1 MLLKSLESE
10 TGNVGHTFRNVWF
23 PNSSVD
29 LNYVESNS
37 DTLLNDI
44 KKKIVLF
51 LNGPKASHHTFCGS
65 LLFVHTEDVPLFL
78 LSQ

>member
-44 KKKIVLF
+44 KKKK
-51 LNGPKASHHTFCGS
+51 NCSPP
-65 LLFVHTEDVPLFL
+65 EWP
-78 LSQ
+78 